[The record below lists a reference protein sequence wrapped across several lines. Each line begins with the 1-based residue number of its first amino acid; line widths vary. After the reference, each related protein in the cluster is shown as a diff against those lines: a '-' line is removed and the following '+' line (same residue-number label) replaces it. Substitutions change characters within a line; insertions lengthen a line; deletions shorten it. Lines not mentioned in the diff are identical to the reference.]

1 MKYSNLTP
9 RSRRTAFTLIEL
21 LVVIAVIAILA
32 ALLFPVTAVIKKKR
46 LISLAQAELANVE
59 TAIES
64 YKARRGT
71 YPPDNPGNFLVN
83 QLYFELLGTTRDN
96 LGNYQTLDGS
106 SQILKLEF
114 PAFYG
119 PNVSGF
125 VNSSASAKGDDEKA
139 AAEAFLKNLKP
150 NQSGVPNSAYLK
162 IKILACSVQVED
174 PASYPLPLALG
185 SNPPGLNPWRY
196 ISTNPTNNP
205 GSYDLWV
212 DLFIGGKKYT
222 VSNWSKKP

>member
-32 ALLFPVTAVIKKKR
+32 ALLFPVTTVIKKKR
-46 LISLAQAELANVE
+46 ILALAQAELVNVE
-59 TAIES
+59 TAIEA

-71 YPPDNPGNFLVN
+71 YPPDNPGNFLIN
-83 QLYFELLGTTRDN
+83 PLFYELLGTTRDS
-96 LGNYQTLDGS
+96 LGNYQTLDGG
-106 SQILKLEF
+106 SQVLKLEF

-139 AAEAFLKNLKP
+139 AAESFLKNLKP
-150 NQSGVPNSAYLK
+150 NQSGVPKPVLYQK
-162 IKILACSVQVED
+162 IKILACSVLVED
-174 PASYPLPLALG
+174 PPANYPVLG
-185 SNPPGLNPWRY
+185 SDPAGLNPWRY

>member
-32 ALLFPVTAVIKKKR
+32 ALLFPVTTVIKKKR
-46 LISLAQAELANVE
+46 ILALAQAELVNVE
-59 TAIES
+59 TAIEA

-71 YPPDNPGNFLVN
+71 YPPDNPGNFLIN
-83 QLYFELLGTTRDN
+83 PLFYELLGTTRDS
-96 LGNYQTLDGS
+96 LGNYQTLDGG
-106 SQILKLEF
+106 SQVLKLEF

-139 AAEAFLKNLKP
+139 AAESFLKNLKP
-150 NQSGVPNSAYLK
+150 NQSGVPKPALYPK
-162 IKILACSVQVED
+162 IKILACSVLVED
-174 PASYPLPLALG
+174 PPANYPVPG
-185 SNPPGLNPWRY
+185 SDPAGLNPWRY